1 MSPPPPLRDVPPTPI
16 RVLVCDPVPVRRSFV
31 RDRLEQ
37 EPRIAVI
44 DELGDVESVDL
55 AAEHAR
61 PDVVIVAIE
70 GTRITDA
77 VVIERLQRLAKTGTI
92 LALCDSD
99 RRRVGPG
106 RVIRLPRSI
115 GPAGLRREVLAA
127 GRRSLR
133 ASSSK
138 VRG

>member
-1 MSPPPPLRDVPPTPI
+1 VPPTPI
-16 RVLVCDPVPVRRSFV
+16 RVLLCDPVPVRRAFV

-44 DELGDVESVDL
+44 DGLSGLDGVELAMERT
-55 AAEHAR
+55 R
-61 PDVVIVAIE
+61 PDVLIVAIE

-77 VVIERLQRLAKTGTI
+77 VLLAQLRRLTHSGTI
-92 LALCDSD
+92 LALCDGD

-106 RVIRLPRSI
+106 RVIRLPRTI

-127 GRRSLR
+127 GARSRVSRDAALR
-133 ASSSK
+133 
-138 VRG
+138 